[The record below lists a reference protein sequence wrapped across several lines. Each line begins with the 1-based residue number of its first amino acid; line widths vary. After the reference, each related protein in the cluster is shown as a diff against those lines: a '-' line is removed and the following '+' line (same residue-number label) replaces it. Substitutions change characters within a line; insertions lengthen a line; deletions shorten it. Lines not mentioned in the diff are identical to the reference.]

1 MNTTE
6 KLNLVSPE
14 TIEKIKNS
22 NIKSEL
28 EELDFKEIYKIS
40 DTPSKVEFVKDIV
53 AFANSKGG
61 YIIFG
66 VNNSFEWSGLDERSD
81 SDVDEANIANILD
94 SYCDGEIEVITN
106 TVEIDADFFFVIYV
120 FPSKQIIPFKKDGQ
134 YSKNK
139 WKAGKSVN
147 VSVFKNGDVYCR
159 RGSRSIKADNLF
171 YKLKSNNFNI
181 IENVSQQPV
190 MYSEFIGRK
199 EYLSE
204 LYRKVENENN
214 RIVQID
220 GIGGIGKTSFVHYFV
235 TKLIENADFPNHF
248 DFIIW
253 TSSKRNRYT
262 PSGIKELSEFISNY
276 YELIQEIFKFI
287 TENQLINNEEQESVD
302 INEVV
307 INFLSENK
315 VLLIVDNLETLNDA
329 ELISFLEHI
338 PIKSKAILTTRET
351 LGDFYMSRINLNG
364 FQQEKEF
371 PDFLQ
376 SQYNNFNGDGNFHD
390 LYEKYLDDLYSY
402 TKGMPLAGQLITH
415 QLAQGT
421 PIEIVIDNLKN
432 GKAYED
438 ILTFCFKGSIEKLSI
453 VEKTL
458 LFIFSLSEKEELLSI
473 DDLIYIS
480 NFTNDEIGLQA
491 IPKLTT
497 ISLCYKKKTEAGV
510 IGYSVPYLAK
520 IYSKQFLNLDN
531 EESIIA
537 NYENFIQEK
546 LKFNS
551 NDTSSI
557 NLIYR
562 SQAKNHNDK
571 VLADNALRAFS
582 VATYNYDLAISLIDS
597 LILKNNKFPFLYLI
611 KGKIEENG
619 IFKDSLEKAKKEFL
633 FAIKLDNDYLEALIE
648 LGYVEFKGRIGNKDK
663 AKEFIQTSISYFER
677 AYKIAPE
684 DQRVNLGLAQGY
696 SKQASAISYYHHKD
710 TKKQV
715 AEKANI
721 YFEKAF
727 YKSDNL
733 TYTERHSN
741 AIAAFGYASN
751 FKNNIRND
759 ESALKICN
767 LGLEYEPE
775 NTILIELK
783 RELEFKLNPTNYTAQ
798 VFREKGWIK
807 Q

>member
-1 MNTTE
+1 MKTIE

-14 TIEKIKNS
+14 TIEKIKAS
-22 NIKSEL
+22 NIKAEI

-40 DTPSKVEFVKDIV
+40 DAQSKIEFVKDIV

-66 VNNSFEWSGLDERSD
+66 VTKSYEWNGLDERSD
-81 SDVDEANIANILD
+81 SDVDEANISNILD
-94 SYCDGEIEVITN
+94 SFCDGEIKLITN
-106 TVEIDADFFFVIYV
+106 TVEIDGDYFFVIYI

-139 WKAGKSVN
+139 WKAGKPVN
-147 VSVFKNGDVYCR
+147 ITAFKTGDVYCR

-235 TKLIENADFPNHF
+235 TKLIENTDFQNHF

-253 TSSKRNRYT
+253 TSSKRNKYT
-262 PSGIKELSEFISNY
+262 PGGIKELSEFISNY
-276 YELIQEIFKFI
+276 YELTQEIFKFI
-287 TENQLINNEEQESVD
+287 SENQLLNNDEQED
-302 INEVV
+302 IDFNETVK
-307 INFLSENK
+307 NFLTHNK
-315 VLLIVDNLETLNDA
+315 VLLIVDNLETLNDS
-329 ELISFLEHI
+329 ELITFLEHF

-364 FQQEKEF
+364 FKQEKEF

-376 SQYNNFNGDGNFHD
+376 SQYNNFNGDGNFSD
-390 LYEKYLDDLYSY
+390 LYGKYLDELYNY

-421 PIEIVIDNLKN
+421 PIEMVIDNLKN

-453 VEKTL
+453 VEKTI

-480 NFTNDEIGLQA
+480 NFSSDEIGLQA
-491 IPKLTT
+491 IPKLSS
-497 ISLCYKKKTEAGV
+497 ISLCYKKKTDAGI
-510 IGYSVPYLAK
+510 IGYSIPYLAK
-520 IYSKQFLNLDN
+520 IYSKQFLNLGN

-537 NYENFIQEK
+537 NYENFVQEK
-546 LKFNS
+546 LKFS
-551 NDTSSI
+551 SKDTSAL
-557 NLIYR
+557 NLLYR

-571 VLADNALRAFS
+571 VLANNALRAFS
-582 VATYNYDLAISLIDS
+582 VATYDYDLAISLIDS

-633 FAIKLDNDYLEALIE
+633 FAIKLDNNYLEALIE
-648 LGYVEFKGRIGNKDK
+648 LGYIEFKSRIGNKEK
-663 AKEFIQTSISYFER
+663 AKEFIQTSINYFER
-677 AYKIAPE
+677 AYKIAPD

-696 SKQASAISYYHHKD
+696 YKQASAISYYHHKE

-733 TYTERHSN
+733 TYTEKHSN

-751 FKNNIRND
+751 FKNNMRDD
-759 ESALKICN
+759 ESALKVCN

-775 NTILIELK
+775 NMILIELK
-783 RELEFKLNPTNYTAQ
+783 RELEFKLNPTNFATEI
-798 VFREKGWIK
+798 FKEKGWIK
-807 Q
+807 K